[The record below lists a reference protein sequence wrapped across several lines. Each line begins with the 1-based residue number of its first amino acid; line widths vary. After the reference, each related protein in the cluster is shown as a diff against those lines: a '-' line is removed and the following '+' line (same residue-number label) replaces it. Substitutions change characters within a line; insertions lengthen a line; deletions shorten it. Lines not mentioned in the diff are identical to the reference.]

1 MGNCFLDE
9 PKTEKEIQD
18 GDIAK
23 YVYGAAEMQGWR
35 NSMEDAIICDHN
47 VLNDV
52 GYFGVFDGHGGHEV
66 AYFVKEFLVAEL
78 KKLDSFKEG
87 KY

>member
-1 MGNCFLDE
+1 
-9 PKTEKEIQD
+9 
-18 GDIAK
+18 
-23 YVYGAAEMQGWR
+23 
-35 NSMEDAIICDHN
+35 MEDAIICDHN